1 MRTICS
7 ERSSSQTCLGS
18 VLRRSATCQFF
29 CLRNIGERKP
39 VIPVFVFPSL
49 KGMIVFVAARANPL
63 PQRLIGRRLSTKLVG
78 ALDRHHNLAI
88 CSLTA
93 ARSCATPARHS
104 GHSGRCRPY
113 THIAPSDLRMTRRS
127 SLEIRRS
134 SRTIGAAEWRAVV
147 RHGLVSSPLAL
158 IGTDRLGSDLEC
170 SLNDRIYPVSPP
182 GLEPRATI
190 ESE

>member
-78 ALDRHHNLAI
+78 ALDQHHNLAL

-93 ARSCATPARHS
+93 ARSCATAARHS
-104 GHSGRCRPY
+104 GPFGSM
-113 THIAPSDLRMTRRS
+113 PSLYAYSAIWSSHDRRS
-127 SLEIRRS
+127 SLDGS
-134 SRTIGAAEWRAVV
+134 SRTIGAAGMACCRSSWGWSIRRKRLYVWTTV
-147 RHGLVSSPLAL
+147 TFQVLV
-158 IGTDRLGSDLEC
+158 
-170 SLNDRIYPVSPP
+170 
-182 GLEPRATI
+182 
-190 ESE
+190 